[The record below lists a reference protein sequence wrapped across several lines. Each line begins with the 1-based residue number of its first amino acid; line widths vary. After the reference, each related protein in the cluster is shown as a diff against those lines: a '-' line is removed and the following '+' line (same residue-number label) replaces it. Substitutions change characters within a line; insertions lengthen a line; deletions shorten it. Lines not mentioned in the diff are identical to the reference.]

1 MSLLQDLKPA
11 PASHSAKVRLG
22 RGRGSR
28 LGRRCGKG
36 NKGQKARAGGGI
48 PAGFEGGQ
56 MPMARRLPK
65 FGFTNVMFKTTY
77 EIVNLD
83 QLDVFDGELT
93 PEILKSAGL
102 VNERK
107 KIKILARGTLKK
119 ALNIKAHKWSAKAE
133 ELIKKAGGTITNC

>member
-11 PASHSAKVRLG
+11 PASNASKIRLG

-65 FGFTNVMFKTTY
+65 FGFTNIMFKTTY
-77 EIVNLD
+77 EVVNLD
-83 QLDVFDGELT
+83 QLDVFDDELT
-93 PEILKSAGL
+93 PEILKAAGL
-102 VNERK
+102 VNQRK

-133 ELIKKAGGTITNC
+133 ELIKKAGGTITAC

>member
-1 MSLLQDLKPA
+1 MSLLKDLKPA
-11 PASHSAKVRLG
+11 PGSNPNKVRSG

-65 FGFTNVMFKTTY
+65 FGFTNIMFKVTY

-83 QLDVFDGELT
+83 QLEKFDGDIT
-93 PEILKSAGL
+93 PEILKSAGI
-102 VNERK
+102 VNQKK
-107 KIKILARGTLKK
+107 KIKILARGTLTK

-133 ELIKKAGGTITNC
+133 ELVKKSGGTITAC